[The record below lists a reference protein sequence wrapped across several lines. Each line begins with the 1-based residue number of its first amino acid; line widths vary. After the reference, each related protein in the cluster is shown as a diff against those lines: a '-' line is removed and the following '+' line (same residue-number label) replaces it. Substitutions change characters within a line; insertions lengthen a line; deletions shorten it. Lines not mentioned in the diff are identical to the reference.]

1 MGELV
6 GQVSRGED
14 ESKTA
19 GDALARV
26 GMLWDPGV
34 GMRFAANSA
43 GLLALVKDEPWLGDG
58 QRVKRTLTQIHGAFC
73 KPSMRVGAYKG
84 AAVVVPAQI
93 VAQHLEGL
101 HTRDPF

>member
-1 MGELV
+1 M
-6 GQVSRGED
+6 SRWRPVIRSMPAPWMNG
-14 ESKTA
+14 
-19 GDALARV
+19 G
-26 GMLWDPGV
+26 
-34 GMRFAANSA
+34 AANSA